1 MHTGVRIP
9 AGFPKIASAV
19 IRTCTPKFIDY
30 VEIIEK
36 VFTKAAEVASWS
48 RAACFFVI
56 RFTVYSF

>member
-30 VEIIEK
+30 VDIIEK
-36 VFTKAAEVASWS
+36 VFAKAAKVAS
-48 RAACFFVI
+48 
-56 RFTVYSF
+56 